1 MHRFIPW
8 LILLFPALELW
19 VLIKVGKEVGAL
31 ATVALVILAMFV
43 GLWLLRL
50 RSARIAKNMQME
62 LASGHIPS
70 TPIVDTFCLMIA
82 GWLFVFPG
90 FVSDILAVLLLIP
103 FVRKALFALLA
114 AKLKT
119 YGFQAQTM
127 HFESQ
132 SGTGGASWTYTNF
145 GGSGAQQ
152 HEPRGNAVIIDCEAE
167 AVEQEKGITA
177 DRIAS
182 DGDTANDKPEKTS

>member
-127 HFESQ
+127 HFES
-132 SGTGGASWTYTNF
+132 
-145 GGSGAQQ
+145 
-152 HEPRGNAVIIDCEAE
+152 
-167 AVEQEKGITA
+167 
-177 DRIAS
+177 
-182 DGDTANDKPEKTS
+182 